1 MWSSMEKAF
10 YDPLEPLS
18 PWPTIRKLIT
28 GQDDRDYTTG
38 CLLGYEYIKNHYK
51 LIATDLSIQK
61 ELDA

>member
-1 MWSSMEKAF
+1 MEKAF

-28 GQDDRDYTTG
+28 GQGRDYTTG
-38 CLLGYEYIKNHYK
+38 CLLGYEYIKNYYK